1 VEGADPVRRGLV
13 PVLAALLATPA
24 FGQGEEAGTL
34 APGTLAIEFTGV
46 KGRKGTVIAALFD
59 SRAGYDADKQPMR
72 LFRLPASEGN
82 FTVTVGGLPPGRYG
96 IKAFHDRDDSG
107 TITIGPVGLPTEP
120 YAFSN
125 NIRGFGPAPWRK
137 ANFAVA
143 PGPNLQRLRLM

>member
-1 VEGADPVRRGLV
+1 MKAGLAL
-13 PVLAALLATPA
+13 VLAGLLAAPA
-24 FGQGEEAGTL
+24 FAQPEEPGTL

-59 SRAGYDADKQPMR
+59 SKAGYDADKQPVR

-125 NIRGFGPAPWRK
+125 NIRGFGPAPWKK

-143 PGPNLQRLRLM
+143 PGPNLQRLKLM

>member
-1 VEGADPVRRGLV
+1 VEGAGPVKAGLAL
-13 PVLAALLATPA
+13 VLAGLLAAPA
-24 FGQGEEAGTL
+24 FAQPEEAG

-59 SRAGYDADKQPMR
+59 SKAGYDADKQPVR

-82 FTVTVGGLPPGRYG
+82 FTVTVGGLRPGRYG
-96 IKAFHDRDDSG
+96 IKAFHDRDENG

-125 NIRGFGPAPWRK
+125 NIRGFGPAPWKK

>member
-1 VEGADPVRRGLV
+1 MRLGPVF
-13 PVLAALLATPA
+13 VLAALLATPA
-24 FGQGEEAGTL
+24 FGQSEEA
-34 APGTLAIEFTGV
+34 GTLAIEFTGV

-59 SRAGYDADKQPMR
+59 NKASYDSDTRPVR

-125 NIRGFGPAPWRK
+125 NIRGFGPAPWKK
-137 ANFAVA
+137 ANFAVV
-143 PGPNLQRLRLM
+143 PGPNLQRLKLM

>member
-1 VEGADPVRRGLV
+1 LRRGLILI
-13 PVLAALLATPA
+13 LAALLAAPA
-24 FGQGEEAGTL
+24 FAQPPGDSDAAG
-34 APGTLAIEFTGV
+34 ALAIEFTGV

-59 SRAGYDADKQPMR
+59 SKAGYDADKKPVR

-137 ANFAVA
+137 ANFAVS